1 MEIIY
6 IDKETNQVLL
16 GFEGNTTIPK
26 EGETVNI
33 DIDSED
39 SEAKLFKVHQV
50 VHNIIVGSKEI
61 IHRVRIYLEK

>member
-16 GFEGNTTIPK
+16 GFKGDTTIPK

-33 DIDSED
+33 DSED
-39 SEAKLFKVHQV
+39 SEAKLFRVHQV
-50 VHNIIVGSKEI
+50 VHNIITDSKEI
-61 IHRVRIYLEK
+61 IHRVRIYLGR

>member
-16 GFEGNTTIPK
+16 GFKGDAAIPK
-26 EGETVNI
+26 EGETVKVV
-33 DIDSED
+33 SKD
-39 SEAKLFKVHQV
+39 SEAKFFKVHQV
-50 VHNIIVGSKEI
+50 VHNIIVDSKEI

>member
-16 GFEGNTTIPK
+16 EFKGDTTIPK

-33 DIDSED
+33 DSWDSG
-39 SEAKLFKVHQV
+39 AKLFRVHQV
-50 VHNIIVGSKEI
+50 VHNIIADYKEI
-61 IHRVRIYLEK
+61 VHRVRIYLER